1 MIKTEDFNWLRE
13 PQVQALL
20 GLKRTTLYYMRKNNL
35 IRWSQVGHTVFYDKA
50 SIEQYLDAN
59 ASQIS
64 LTNLIIDSVENRMM
78 DNERKK
84 VLAFI
89 EKQDNI
95 IQKIE
100 TNINQIAKMV
110 NGQKFISENK
120 LQKFSNKLTEIA
132 KLKAQQNEVF
142 IYIYSMLGK

>member
-64 LTNLIIDSVENRMM
+64 LTNLKR
-78 DNERKK
+78 
-84 VLAFI
+84 A
-89 EKQDNI
+89 
-95 IQKIE
+95 
-100 TNINQIAKMV
+100 
-110 NGQKFISENK
+110 
-120 LQKFSNKLTEIA
+120 
-132 KLKAQQNEVF
+132 
-142 IYIYSMLGK
+142 